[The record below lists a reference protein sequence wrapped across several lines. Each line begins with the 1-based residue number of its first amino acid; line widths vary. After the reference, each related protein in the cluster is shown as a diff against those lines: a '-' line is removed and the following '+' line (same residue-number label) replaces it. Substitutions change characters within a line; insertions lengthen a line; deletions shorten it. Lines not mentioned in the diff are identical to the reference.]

1 MAAAAA
7 RSEEVRRYKYYD
19 WFLIAFVTVLLISNI
34 VGPKLI
40 GVGNFRIGAA
50 QALFPFTYIFG
61 DVFTEVYGYSSSR
74 RAIWSGFF
82 ASCLMVLF
90 GQIVLWLPPHP
101 DFKNQREFE
110 IVLGAVPRF
119 VAASLIAY
127 WCGEFAN
134 SFVMAKMKLW
144 SQGRHLWMRT
154 IGSTAVGQM
163 VDSIVFMLIAFTG
176 TYGVGTIA
184 SLIISSYG
192 TKVIYEAAMTP
203 FTYAVVNWLKRA
215 EGVDVYD
222 LKTDFNPFHVN
233 AGDKPSATSA

>member
-1 MAAAAA
+1 MSASPRDA
-7 RSEEVRRYKYYD
+7 SEVRRYKYYD
-19 WFLIAFVTVLLISNI
+19 WFLIAFVSVLLISNI
-34 VGPKLI
+34 VGPKIVGI
-40 GVGNFRIGAA
+40 GQFRIGAA

-82 ASCLMVLF
+82 ASFLMVIF

-101 DFKNQREFE
+101 DFKNQAAFE
-110 IVLGAVPRF
+110 TVLGAVPRF
-119 VAASLIAY
+119 VAASLVAY

-163 VDSIVFMLIAFTG
+163 VDSIVFMAIAFTG
-176 TYGVGTIA
+176 TYSLGAIA

-192 TKVIYEAAMTP
+192 TKVIYEVVMTP
-203 FTYAVVNWLKRA
+203 VTYAVVNWLKRA
-215 EGVDVYD
+215 EGVDIYD
-222 LKTDFNPFHVN
+222 HRTDFNPFHLAEN
-233 AGDKPSATSA
+233 KNPA